1 MVGNTTFT
9 ATEFLKAITNQGTFT
24 EVTTP
29 FIGLLTAVTN
39 DAGTVTEAAYTGYA
53 RVAAAFSAPSGSQPV
68 TVSNSGTLTFGTC
81 TNAGTAVVET
91 EIAFGLYDASSSG
104 DLITW
109 DYLGGSNWNP
119 FDCTNASPGVITCD
133 GTTFTNGQQIALSTR
148 FGGTLPTGLAQFTL
162 YTVAGVSGNTFN
174 VGVNTSSIGNGMLK
188 LVVPQSIVPGSQPIV
203 NPGSIVVAS

>member
-9 ATEFLKAITNQGTFT
+9 ATEFLEAITNQGTFT

-29 FIGLLTAVTN
+29 YIGLLTAVTN

-53 RVAAAFSAPSGSQPV
+53 RVAAAFGAPTGSQPV
-68 TVSNSGTLTFGTC
+68 TVSNSGTLTFGVC

-91 EIAFGLYDASSSG
+91 EIAFGLYDALTSG

-109 DYLGGSNWNP
+109 DYLGGSSWYP
-119 FDCTNASPGVITCD
+119 FDCSMASPGTFTCD
-133 GTTFTNGQQIALSTR
+133 GTTLTNGQQIALTTR
-148 FGGTLPTGLAQFTL
+148 FGGTLPTGLAQYTL

-174 VGVNTSSIGNGMLK
+174 VGVNTSSIGDGMLK
-188 LVVPQSIVPGSQPIV
+188 VAVPQSIVPGSQPIIS
-203 NPGSIVVAS
+203 PGSLVVAS